1 VRQAE
6 NPRRY
11 WFSGRIAG
19 LAADIVRLRTDS
31 ANGRL
36 VSYLFF
42 TEEEAIMQ
50 STIERKR
57 SGAGQRSVVLLG
69 LSACAVGAM
78 LVAGMAAAAGG
89 NLAEAQAR
97 YKQDRAACISGQ
109 SYQDRAT
116 CLREAGAALQA
127 AKRRDLGDDQSSY
140 EQNLLRR
147 CEPLPAGE
155 REDCVR
161 RMHGEGTVKGSV
173 EGGGTYRELRTI
185 VPAQ

>member
-1 VRQAE
+1 
-6 NPRRY
+6 
-11 WFSGRIAG
+11 
-19 LAADIVRLRTDS
+19 
-31 ANGRL
+31 
-36 VSYLFF
+36 
-42 TEEEAIMQ
+42 MQ
-50 STIERKR
+50 TTIERKHTA
-57 SGAGQRSVVLLG
+57 AGQRSIALLG
-69 LSACAVGAM
+69 LSACAAGAM
-78 LVAGMAAAAGG
+78 LVAGIATAAGG

-97 YKQDRAACISGQ
+97 YKQDRAACNSGQ

-127 AKRRDLGDDQSSY
+127 AKRGGLADDQNSY

-147 CEPLPAGE
+147 CDRLPEGD

-173 EGGGTYRELRTI
+173 EGGGTYRELRTT